1 MSKNCLKLYCNH
13 KTKQGFISLYA
24 LLITL
29 AISLSALHTIRTLAI
44 KKDITLALYFQ
55 KQAYLYAKTLHS
67 IAIQCYKQYNEAL
80 CRRDLV
86 QFDPYFYGE
95 YIFHE
100 AAITSNNQT
109 QTTKVKV
116 LDISIYSQTLLS
128 THPLRYARRYI
139 LKGAP

>member
-1 MSKNCLKLYCNH
+1 MSKNYQKLHSRY
-13 KTKQGFISLYA
+13 KIKQGFISLYA

-44 KKDITLALYFQ
+44 KQDITLALYFQ

-80 CRRDLV
+80 CKRDLV

-95 YIFHE
+95 YIIHE
-100 AAITSNNQT
+100 ATSNQMPNA
-109 QTTKVKV
+109 KVKV
-116 LDISIYSQTLLS
+116 LDISIHSQTLLS

-139 LKGAP
+139 LKGNP